1 MAPTSE
7 EKRRL
12 MEQALMDMRKNYQSI
27 HQRRSDADAA
37 TAYGV
42 ALIAEKLDRVI
53 ELLEERNGR

>member
-12 MEQALMDMRKNYQSI
+12 MDRALEDMRENYHSI
-27 HQRRSDADAA
+27 HQRRSDAAAA